1 MLLLSVCLKCSVRR
15 SNGFNVLGSSFFPFF
30 GLKRSFFPF
39 GVGWNWKTLSLLVK
53 GRFVDFGIGVGTK
66 VNSVP
71 VSGVNVVCCRRR
83 EDCGL
88 TVGEKGVAPGVG
100 DSQGTAVV
108 KMGTKSEGGGGCKV
122 EDMIGAC
129 VEEMR
134 MGLGILRRSSRVGT
148 IIGGGS
154 MVGLSP

>member
-1 MLLLSVCLKCSVRR
+1 MELLSVCLKCSVRR

-30 GLKRSFFPF
+30 GLKRSFFPI

-53 GRFVDFGIGVGTK
+53 GRLVDFGIGVGTK

-71 VSGVNVVCCRRR
+71 VSGDSVVCCRRG
-83 EDCGL
+83 EAFGL
-88 TVGEKGVAPGVG
+88 TVGEKGDAPGV
-100 DSQGTAVV
+100 DENLGTAVV
-108 KMGTKSEGGGGCKV
+108 KIGTKSGGGGGWEV
-122 EDMIGAC
+122 EDMMGAC

-134 MGLGILRRSSRVGT
+134 MGLGMLRRSSRVGT